1 MATATLL
8 TPVRRIVQGL
18 VAAAIQVTIAAAVRV
33 AVRPA
38 AVTAARV
45 LALGAGKA
53 TALALIGMTLTGR
66 VIARARATLPGQA
79 THPARRHG
87 MTKIRPHQLL
97 GARTMPVR
105 VDLLLIP
112 PPPALE
118 KRK

>member
-8 TPVRRIVQGL
+8 TPVRRIAQDL
-18 VAAAIQVTIAAAVRV
+18 VATTIRVTIAAAVRV

-38 AVTAARV
+38 AVAAARV
-45 LALGAGKA
+45 LAQGAAKA
-53 TALALIGMTLTGR
+53 TALALIGMTLTAR
-66 VIARARATLPGQA
+66 AIARGRATLPGQA
-79 THPARRHG
+79 THSARRHG

-97 GARTMPVR
+97 GARTMPVQ

-112 PPPALE
+112 PPHALG